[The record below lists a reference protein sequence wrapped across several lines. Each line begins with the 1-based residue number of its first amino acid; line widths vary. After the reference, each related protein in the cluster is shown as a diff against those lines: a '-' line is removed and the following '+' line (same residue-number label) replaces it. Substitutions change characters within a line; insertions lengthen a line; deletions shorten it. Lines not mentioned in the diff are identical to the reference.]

1 VAIQQYVVVFRLAF
15 NFSQWIRVHKTSSI
29 YILFQTAT
37 CMRNIDELRE
47 SRRGLAAAY
56 DNFFLVQ
63 LADPTNNDAKMK
75 LANIYEIMESSEK
88 H

>member
-1 VAIQQYVVVFRLAF
+1 
-15 NFSQWIRVHKTSSI
+15 
-29 YILFQTAT
+29 
-37 CMRNIDELRE
+37 MRNIDELRE
-47 SRRGLAAAY
+47 SRRRLAAAY